1 MLNEDKKKSNGR
13 SKQRKRKRRGDRPR
27 RRIPRPML
35 VYGVLL
41 VLVSLLLAV
50 EMGAGAMPEHILPAI
65 QLTALRFVALL
76 VLLGCS
82 AAYAQRHESV
92 MFQRRRRQS
101 AFILLLI
108 AVVATAR
115 YCVVVDVT
123 PLIVPVPLAVMVM
136 CLVCSPQAG
145 LGTALLFSLVMRLTC
160 PGADVEF
167 YVLLVGGMVAALV
180 SRQVRTRSS
189 LTIVGLLTGTAMFC
203 MALTL
208 NLIGS
213 DGTIIALN
221 GDVLRSSFWA
231 MANGALGG
239 FLVSGLLPAIEHV
252 FDVTTDVRLL
262 EWSDPNKPLLRK
274 LLLEAPGTYHHSMV
288 VGNLAADAA
297 ENIGANARLA
307 RVAAYFHD
315 VGKLRKPQY
324 FTENQTEGMPNPHD
338 SLSPS
343 MSSLIITA
351 HPKDGADMADQY
363 KVPSIVRDII
373 VQSHGSS
380 VVSYFWNKASESAD
394 ANTKVNRSDF
404 RYRLPKPASREAAI
418 VMICDAVESAT
429 RSLASPTLA
438 QLRNR
443 THELIMDRL
452 HDGQLDESGL
462 SITDLKRIED
472 TLVHGLTAVFH
483 NRVRYPGQD
492 EVEKAAQG
500 KEEDAETDN
509 NTDPANDS

>member
-1 MLNEDKKKSNGR
+1 MLNEDKKKKSNGR
-13 SKQRKRKRRGDRPR
+13 SKQRRRARRGDRPR
-27 RRIPRPML
+27 RRIPRRML
-35 VYGVLL
+35 VQGLLL
-41 VLVSLLLAV
+41 VLVSALLAAV
-50 EMGAGAMPEHILPAI
+50 MGAGPVPERLLPAV
-65 QLTALRFVALL
+65 QLAAFRFVALL
-76 VLLGCS
+76 VLLACS
-82 AAYAQRHESV
+82 VTYAQRHESAV
-92 MFQRRRRQS
+92 FRRGRRQA
-101 AFILLLI
+101 AFVMLLFG
-108 AVVATAR
+108 VVAIAR
-115 YCVVVDVT
+115 YCAFQDVT

-136 CLVCSPQAG
+136 CLVGSARAG
-145 LGTALLFSLVMRLTC
+145 LGTALLFSLVVRLTC

-167 YVLLVGGMVAALV
+167 YVLLVGGMTAALV
-180 SRQVRTRSS
+180 SQQVRTRSS
-189 LTIVGLLTGTAMFC
+189 LIIVGLLTGGAMLC

-208 NLIGS
+208 KLIGA
-213 DGTIIALN
+213 DGTITALD
-221 GDVLRSSFWA
+221 GDVLRSGVWA
-231 MANGALGG
+231 TVNGALGG

-288 VGNLAADAA
+288 VGNLSADAA
-297 ENIGANARLA
+297 ANIGANARLA

-315 VGKLRKPQY
+315 VGKLRKPEY
-324 FTENQTEGMPNPHD
+324 FGENQTEGMPNPHD

-363 KVPSIVRDII
+363 RVPSIVRDII

-380 VVSYFWNKASESAD
+380 VVSYFWKKASEGAD

-404 RYRLPKPASREAAI
+404 RYRLPKPASKEAAV

-438 QLRNR
+438 QLRNMTR
-443 THELIMDRL
+443 EIIMDRL

-492 EVEKAAQG
+492 EIEKDDTAVMSD
-500 KEEDAETDN
+500 E
-509 NTDPANDS
+509 

>member
-1 MLNEDKKKSNGR
+1 MLNDDKKKSNGR
-13 SKQRKRKRRGDRPR
+13 SKPRKRARRGDRPR
-27 RRIPRPML
+27 RRIPRRVL
-35 VYGVLL
+35 VQGALL
-41 VLVSLLLAV
+41 VFVSLLLAV
-50 EMGAGAMPEHILPAI
+50 EMGVGPVPERILPAV
-65 QLTALRFVALL
+65 QLGAFRFVALL
-76 VLLGCS
+76 VLLTCS
-82 AAYAQRHESV
+82 AAYVRRHESV
-92 MFQRRRRQS
+92 MFQHRRRQT
-101 AFILLLI
+101 AFVLLLI
-108 AVVATAR
+108 GVVATAR
-115 YCVVVDVT
+115 YCAVADVT

-136 CLVCSPQAG
+136 CLVCGARAG
-145 LGTALLFSLVMRLTC
+145 LGTALLFSLAMRLTC

-180 SRQVRTRSS
+180 SQQVRTRSS
-189 LTIVGLLTGTAMFC
+189 LIVVGLMTGSAMLC

-208 NLIGS
+208 KLIGA
-213 DGTIIALN
+213 DGTIIAPD
-221 GDVLRSSFWA
+221 GGVLRSSFWA

-324 FTENQTEGMPNPHD
+324 FTENQIEGMPNPHD
-338 SLSPS
+338 NLSPS

-363 KVPSIVRDII
+363 NVPSIVRDII
-373 VQSHGSS
+373 IQSHGSS
-380 VVSYFWNKASESAD
+380 VVGYFWNKASESAD

-404 RYRLPKPASREAAI
+404 RYRLPKPASREAAV
-418 VMICDAVESAT
+418 VMLCDAVESAT

-438 QLRNR
+438 QLRNM
-443 THELIMDRL
+443 THDIIMDRL

-483 NRVRYPGQD
+483 NRVRYPGQE
-492 EVEKAAQG
+492 EVETAAMR
-500 KEEDAETDN
+500 EENGSEE
-509 NTDPANDS
+509 